1 MASRYLA
8 NVLEVDAPDSAP
20 AEPLPLLGL
29 VELPLEDG
37 EQAGDAIVQPA
48 GAEASI
54 RAKHYMTE
62 AVSREQCIVL
72 LLRTVRTNWQYPFL
86 GKQVQ

>member
-1 MASRYLA
+1 
-8 NVLEVDAPDSAP
+8 
-20 AEPLPLLGL
+20 
-29 VELPLEDG
+29 
-37 EQAGDAIVQPA
+37 
-48 GAEASI
+48 
-54 RAKHYMTE
+54 MTE